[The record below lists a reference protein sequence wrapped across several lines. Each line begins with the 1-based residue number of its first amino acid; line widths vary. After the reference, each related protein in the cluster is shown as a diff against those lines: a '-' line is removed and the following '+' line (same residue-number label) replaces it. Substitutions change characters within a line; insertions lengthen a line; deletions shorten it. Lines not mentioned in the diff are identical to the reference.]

1 MIAVVLLMLLVAAA
15 LGVCGWVD
23 MIDRIWLIAGA
34 GAAMVA
40 LFAMFTLFPV
50 PARGAERSFPYWF
63 VGTFL
68 VALALNVIAVF
79 VGRAVK
85 RRQESPRPQS

>member
-1 MIAVVLLMLLVAAA
+1 MIAVVLLTLLVAAA

-40 LFAMFTLFPV
+40 LFAIPT
-50 PARGAERSFPYWF
+50 RGAERTFPYWF
-63 VGTFL
+63 VGAFL
-68 VALALNVIAVF
+68 VALTLNVTAVF

-85 RRQESPRPQS
+85 RRQESPPQQS

>member
-1 MIAVVLLMLLVAAA
+1 MIAVVLLTLLVAAA

-40 LFAMFTLFPV
+40 LFAMFTLFPI
-50 PARGAERSFPYWF
+50 PTRGAERTFPYWF
-63 VGTFL
+63 VGAFL
-68 VALALNVIAVF
+68 VALTLNVTAVF

-85 RRQESPRPQS
+85 RRQESPPQQS